1 MEYIVYK
8 RFRGHGIDGEF
19 NLRYGTVVSELEGF
33 LFAADGRRICASTSE
48 NGWGHFRP
56 NTPEG
61 AMRQEML
68 ERLYHWYE
76 KTAAVK
82 TLRMKNG
89 RGRKT
94 AIGKSTAYRK
104 YRAIGENLSR
114 EIWRDAMYAVK
125 QDGAFAGYAD
135 SIVPIRL
142 HGNGCYIPC
151 KEAEA
156 EGFCAKMAVTITDKE
171 GTEHQVLSDM
181 VFHLAGYILKGTE
194 PEGSY
199 EEMGA
204 ALPLTDAE
212 TAAKILLGET
222 D

>member
-1 MEYIVYK
+1 
-8 RFRGHGIDGEF
+8 
-19 NLRYGTVVSELEGF
+19 
-33 LFAADGRRICASTSE
+33 
-48 NGWGHFRP
+48 
-56 NTPEG
+56 
-61 AMRQEML
+61 
-68 ERLYHWYE
+68 
-76 KTAAVK
+76 
-82 TLRMKNG
+82 
-89 RGRKT
+89 
-94 AIGKSTAYRK
+94 
-104 YRAIGENLSR
+104 
-114 EIWRDAMYAVK
+114 MYAVK
-125 QDGAFAGYAD
+125 QDGTFAGYAD
-135 SIVPIRL
+135 SIMPIRL

-199 EEMGA
+199 EEIGA

-222 D
+222 E